1 MKSTKKY
8 IDGASICIS
17 MKKIFLLSVV
27 VSIFVLIF
35 QGCTEQTKQPTDE
48 SLKLVTVPLNTLGL
62 RSDELPPNA
71 SKLMEIF
78 DDTEKKDEYF
88 PGNVTILEVYNV
100 FYDFNS
106 SQTSITYSSL
116 PEFMESNIT
125 YEKGF
130 LILMVKYNS
139 SEAAASVYAKENE
152 TFFENFLS
160 GYYQRI
166 SAEQMGDESAIGIH
180 SEENT
185 TEGYQI
191 LFRKLNIFSRIY
203 TGLPLQEA
211 IYYTKILINHI
222 ETSLS

>member
-1 MKSTKKY
+1 
-8 IDGASICIS
+8 

-35 QGCTEQTKQPTDE
+35 QGCTEQTKQTTDE
-48 SLKLVTVPLNTLGL
+48 PKLVTVPLNTLGL

-71 SKLMEIF
+71 SMLMEIF
-78 DDTEKKDEYF
+78 DDTEKIDEYF
-88 PGNVTILEVYNV
+88 PENVTILEVYNV

-106 SQTSITYSSL
+106 SQTSTIYSSL
-116 PEFMESNIT
+116 PELMESNIT
-125 YEKGF
+125 YEMGF

-166 SAEQMGDESAIGIH
+166 SAEQMGDESAIGI
-180 SEENT
+180 SSGENT

-191 LFRKLNIFSRIY
+191 LFRKLNISSRIY
-203 TGLPLQEA
+203 TGLPLQDA
-211 IYYTKILINHI
+211 IYYIKILINHI
-222 ETSLS
+222 DSSLN